1 MYFYLPEE
9 IKKYPFI
16 RIVLPLMV
24 GIIIS
29 INFNIPLLLSAIF
42 LLISVLLF
50 ITFCFNRNYSK
61 NFLLG
66 IFLNLILL
74 FFGMLLTKHK
84 IEYSRTDHL
93 TKDKGLIIGE
103 ISKDPKITDKH
114 ISLNIDVLAINH
126 DDTWISSSGRTL
138 LYLEKDSLS
147 QDLRV
152 GDMIVFS
159 PELSEIQNKGN
170 PEEFDYKKY
179 LSYNLIY
186 SSDFLSGTDWSLLE
200 TSRNIKLKYKILRF
214 RTKLISTL
222 NELGLDN
229 DELAVVSALAL
240 GYKDNLSNEI
250 RHSYSSSG
258 AMHILAVSGLHVGIV
273 YGMLMF
279 FLSFMKTRKL
289 NILKIIIVVLF
300 IWFYAMLTGLSPSV
314 SRASLMF
321 TIAALGSFQ
330 KHKSVTLNSVA
341 VSAFILLVINPL
353 NIVDIGFQLS
363 YLAVIGI
370 ILIQPRIYALFDV
383 KNKFLKWFWSLTT
396 VSIAAQL
403 FTAPLCVYYFNQFSN
418 YFLLTNY
425 ILIPVSTVA
434 IWLCIITF
442 VFSGVTFLGLFFADI
457 LVFIVKFMNMSV
469 TFIES
474 LPFSVSSN
482 LYINLPQM
490 LILYAFIISIFIFFF
505 VSKRYKDL
513 IIAIVSLICFSCI
526 SLFSAIQTQ
535 KQKYFIVY
543 NINNVTAINL
553 IDGRDNIMFANLSGI
568 ENDKIS
574 FTAKNNWLKK
584 GLNTEKYI
592 DLSSG
597 KNNLLSNIATIS
609 NRKIFFKKKFIGF
622 KSLRIFVLDD
632 TFILTDAENKIHVDY
647 IILSNNPRIKIED
660 IIKIF
665 DFDEI
670 IIDSSNSNYFI
681 ENLMK
686 ENIIENIQVHNVKTE
701 GAFVLKT
708 N

>member
-1 MYFYLPEE
+1 
-9 IKKYPFI
+9 
-16 RIVLPLMV
+16 MV